1 MNAATRIPQDN
12 PQTGRQARPA
22 AAPTRLSFPEV
33 LDDLVA
39 RRPDAEAVVG
49 PEGRVT
55 YSELGA
61 RTQRLAFFLRR
72 AGLQPGERI
81 GILLPNGLRWIVA
94 ALAAHRAGLT
104 VVPLNTWYRAPE
116 LEHVLRGAR
125 VRLVVTDAAVFGR
138 DTLGE
143 LATAGLP
150 QRYPGVGDYLGAL
163 VWPAA
168 DELPAAAVHADPV
181 ALPTPMSQDLALVL
195 FTSGSTARPKP
206 VPLEHGKLLRN
217 GHEIGRR
224 QHLVEGDRL
233 WIAAPFFFGYGCANA
248 LPVALTHGVTLCL
261 QERVD
266 GDRSLAFLARERCTV
281 YYGLGA
287 TTRILLAAPSFG
299 RHDISALRTGTT
311 GFTPE
316 DKRLVIEELGVSE
329 VCSMYGLTEGYG
341 HSTVSDAHD
350 SLDVRLHTSGRVL
363 PTQEIRVTDEDGV
376 SLPAGRTGEVELRG
390 CVIDRY
396 LEDPDL
402 DTGVFRPGG
411 WFRTGDLG
419 FLDAGDRLHVVG
431 RRKEML
437 KVKGINIAPLEVE
450 ELLAA
455 HPDVD
460 QAYVVGIPDPEGD
473 ELMAAVV
480 VPRPGRHV
488 GADFAQELTGHLK
501 ARAAGYKV
509 PSRIEVFQQ
518 HELPFTDTGKV
529 SKRALRAVLGGGAA

>member
-1 MNAATRIPQDN
+1 MNAATRIPRSD
-12 PQTGRQARPA
+12 PGTDRPVRPA
-22 AAPTRLSFPEV
+22 AQPAGLSFPEV
-33 LDDLVA
+33 LDDLAA
-39 RRPDAEAVVG
+39 RRSDAEAVVA

-55 YSELGA
+55 YSELQV
-61 RTQRLAFFLRR
+61 RTNQLAFFLRR
-72 AGLQPGERI
+72 AGLQTGDRI

-104 VVPLNTWYRAPE
+104 VVPVNTWYRAAE
-116 LEHVLRGAR
+116 LEHVLRGAG
-125 VRLVVTDAAVFGR
+125 VRLVVTDSSVFGR

-143 LATAGLP
+143 LAAAGLP
-150 QRYPGVGDYLGAL
+150 QRYPAAGDYLGAL

-168 DELPAAAVHADPV
+168 DELPAAAAHADPL
-181 ALPTPMSQDLALVL
+181 ALPTPAPEDLAFVL

-217 GHEIGRR
+217 GYEIGRR
-224 QHLVEGDRL
+224 QRLVEGDRL

-248 LPVALTHGVTLCL
+248 FPVALTHGVTLCL
-261 QERVD
+261 EERVE

-281 YYGLGA
+281 YYGLAA

-316 DKRLVIEELGVSE
+316 DKRLVIEELGASE

-350 SLDVRLHTSGRVL
+350 PLDVRLHTSGTVL
-363 PTQEIRVTDEDGV
+363 PTQEIRITDDDGV
-376 SLPAGRTGEVELRG
+376 PLGAGQTGEVELRG
-390 CVIDRY
+390 CVIDGY
-396 LEDPDL
+396 LGGPEL
-402 DTGVFRPGG
+402 DEGVFRSGG

-419 FLDAGDRLHVVG
+419 FLDDADRLHVVG

-437 KVKGINIAPLEVE
+437 KVKGINIAPIEVE
-450 ELLAA
+450 ELLAG

-460 QAYVVGIPDPEGD
+460 QAYVVGIPDPDGD
-473 ELMAAVV
+473 ETMVAVV
-480 VPRPGRHV
+480 VPRPGHNV
-488 GADFAQELTGHLK
+488 GADLPRELTAHVK
-501 ARAAGYKV
+501 ARAAGFKV
-509 PSRIEVFQQ
+509 PSRIEVFAQD
-518 HELPFTDTGKV
+518 ELPLTDTGKV
-529 SKRALRAVLGGGAA
+529 SKRALRAALDGGAS

>member
-1 MNAATRIPQDN
+1 MNASTRTPQND
-12 PQTGRQARPA
+12 PRTERPTGLTLPG
-22 AAPTRLSFPEV
+22 V
-33 LDDLVA
+33 LDDLAV
-39 RRPDAEAVVG
+39 RLPDAEAVVG

-55 YSELGA
+55 YSEVRA
-61 RTQRLAFFLRR
+61 RTQRLASFLNR
-72 AGLQPGERI
+72 AGLRPGDRVAV
-81 GILLPNGLRWIVA
+81 LLPNGVRWIVA

-104 VVPLNTWYRAPE
+104 VVPVNTWYRAAE
-116 LEHVLRGAR
+116 LEHVLRGAG
-125 VRLVVTDAAVFGR
+125 VRLVVTDTAVFGR

-143 LATAGLP
+143 LAAAGLP
-150 QRYPGVGDYLGAL
+150 QRYPATGDYLGAV

-168 DELPAAAVHADPV
+168 DELPAQAVDADLPV
-181 ALPTPMSQDLALVL
+181 LPTPASEDLAFVL

-217 GHEIGRR
+217 GYEIGRR
-224 QHLVEGDRL
+224 QRLVEGDRL

-261 QERVD
+261 EERVD

-281 YYGLGA
+281 YYGLA
-287 TTRILLAAPSFG
+287 ITTRILLAAPSFG
-299 RHDISALRTGTT
+299 EHDISALRTGTT

-316 DKRLVIEELGVSE
+316 DKRLVIEELGVGE
-329 VCSMYGLTEGYG
+329 ICSMYGLTEGYG

-350 SLDVRLHTSGRVL
+350 SLDVRLRTSGSVL
-363 PTQEIRVTDEDGV
+363 PTQEIRVTDEEGV

-390 CVIDRY
+390 CVIDGY
-396 LEDPDL
+396 LGGPEL

-419 FLDAGDRLHVVG
+419 FLDEADRLHVVG

-437 KVKGINIAPLEVE
+437 KVKGINIAPVEVE

-460 QAYVVGIPDPEGD
+460 QAYVVGIPDPDGD

-480 VPRPGRHV
+480 VPRPGRTP
-488 GADFAQELTGHLK
+488 GAEFAQELTADLR
-501 ARAAGYKV
+501 ARAAAYKV
-509 PSRIEVFQQ
+509 PSRVEVVMQ
-518 HELPFTDTGKV
+518 HELPLTDTGKV
-529 SKRALRAVLGGGAA
+529 SKRALRAALGGGAA